1 MTSSKANSSLEGLR
15 ILNRG
20 ARPRRL
26 SYSLRTKA
34 GADMNKLFSWLG
46 IAMMIFLPARMI
58 WTHGERWEFSSHG
71 IPVALLSPDGE
82 TYRNG
87 DEIDPITLGM
97 IRGGIEERVAACIL
111 LTLFAA
117 TAWCIYEALKLRQA
131 IQSQARR
138 EGREAVLEMAKGYER
153 EGKMQEAKAA
163 FDYYR
168 RLEDEEMELWL
179 RNPSLRRELDKAME
193 RLGISR

>member
-1 MTSSKANSSLEGLR
+1 ML
-15 ILNRG
+15 
-20 ARPRRL
+20 
-26 SYSLRTKA
+26 
-34 GADMNKLFSWLG
+34 
-46 IAMMIFLPARMI
+46 IFLPARMI
-58 WTHGERWEFSSHG
+58 WTHGGRWELSRHG
-71 IPVALLSPDGE
+71 IPVSVLSPDGK

-87 DEIDPITLGM
+87 DEIDPITEML
-97 IRGGIEERVAACIL
+97 IRGGTEEGVTACIY

-117 TAWCIYEALKLRQA
+117 TAGCIYQALKLRQA

-153 EGKMQEAKAA
+153 EGKMQEAKAV

-179 RNPSLRRELDKAME
+179 RNPSLRQELDKAME